1 MVRAT
6 RGYIGSL
13 LIPFERRAVQIMS
26 LGALV
31 LALGLVAMPPF
42 GDPPKSSA
50 ETALRTPRPK
60 IKTPLVLP
68 KPDPG
73 DEQARAVTALARRGV
88 GIRSGGGRHRWV
100 ALTFDDGPGPYT
112 GQLLAELESLK
123 VPATF
128 FQVGRMLQQFP
139 GAGKLTSETPDITI
153 GDHTYSH
160 SSMPQLGRDGQKQ
173 EILQAA
179 TLMQENGEKA
189 PRLFRPPYGAWDI
202 HTRALT
208 RQRGMAIVLWNV
220 DSEDYT
226 RPGVAGIVNNVVS
239 AVKPGSI
246 VLMHDAGGQRD
257 QTLAAVPLIVKKLRK
272 RGYGFVTVDKLL
284 TGDPP
289 RGGADFGEPRP
300 IPGVAG

>member
-1 MVRAT
+1 MA
-6 RGYIGSL
+6 L
-13 LIPFERRAVQIMS
+13 AALCLAM
-26 LGALV
+26 ALV
-31 LALGLVAMPPF
+31 AVPPF
-42 GDPPKSSA
+42 GDPPRSSA
-50 ETALRTPRPK
+50 EPALRTPRPT

-68 KPDPG
+68 KPAPG
-73 DEQARAVTALARRGV
+73 DKEAKAILALSRRGV

-128 FQVGRMLQQFP
+128 FQVGRMLQQFRA
-139 GAGKLTSETPDITI
+139 AGKLAAETPDVTI

-173 EILQAA
+173 EILEAA
-179 TLMQENGEKA
+179 TLMQQNGEKP

-208 RQRGMAIVLWNV
+208 RRRGMAIVLWNV

-226 RPGVAGIVNNVVS
+226 RPGVKRIVDNVVS
-239 AVKPGSI
+239 AVRPGSI
-246 VLMHDAGGQRD
+246 VLMHDAGGPRE
-257 QTLAAVPLIVKKLRK
+257 QTLAAVPLIVKKLRR
-272 RGYGFVTVDKLL
+272 RGYGFVTVDRML
-284 TGDPP
+284 TDDPP
-289 RGGADFGEPRP
+289 KGGQDFGQPRP
-300 IPGVAG
+300 VPGIAG